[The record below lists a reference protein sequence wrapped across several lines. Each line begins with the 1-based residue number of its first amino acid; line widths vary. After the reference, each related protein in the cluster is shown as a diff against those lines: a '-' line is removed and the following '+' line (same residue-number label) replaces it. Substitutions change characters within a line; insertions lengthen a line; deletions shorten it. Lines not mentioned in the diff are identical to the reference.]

1 MLLKEMFSP
10 IGAPDDEQ
18 SDINWLN
25 DLKFFI
31 DNDNDMLEDH
41 FFHAVR
47 QHQKYAGHPKA
58 FKLYLRPINRCLEA
72 YCQKYDIEDRDQK
85 FPKDSIID
93 LAKHFAEQQEKF
105 IQRGDYETK

>member
-18 SDINWLN
+18 SDINWLD

-31 DNDNDMLEDH
+31 DNDNRMLEDH
-41 FFHAVR
+41 FFPAVK
-47 QHQKYAGHPKA
+47 QHQKYAGHPEA
-58 FKLYLRPINRCLEA
+58 FKLYVRPINRCLEA
-72 YCQKYDIEDRDQK
+72 YCQKYEIEDRDQK